1 MKGRDAAAARARC
14 NPNES
19 TAGMSVNGYLEKV
32 RRRMDHAADHMNIH
46 PEILA
51 RLSQPLETLKVN
63 IPLRRDDGSLIHL
76 RSWRCRYSDLLGPT
90 KGGIRY
96 HQSVN
101 GEEVEAL
108 AFWMTMKCALMHL
121 PFGGAKGG
129 VAVDTHELSQLE
141 LERLSRAWIECFIH
155 FVGPNRDIPAPD
167 MYTGGMVMSWMADE
181 YARSMNRH
189 EPSVVTGKPIA
200 VGGSQGRETA
210 TGDGAF
216 VVLSVLS
223 SRLGL
228 DGTRKRM
235 AIQGFG
241 NAGQVFARNA
251 ANAGYKLVAVS
262 DSRGGIACEAGLDV
276 EALIAHKHAGRPVAS
291 FECAD
296 GARKLGDGELLVF
309 DCDLLVPA
317 ALSNEI
323 TPDNARQL
331 KAPVILELAN
341 GPVAPDA
348 DEILV
353 SRGIEVVPDILAN
366 AGGVT
371 VSHLE
376 WVQNRMGEQW
386 SGDEVSHR
394 MRNRMEAAA
403 RRVVEQRDDK
413 GCDMRTAAYIA
424 AMIRLC
430 EAASARGTADQFM
443 RS

>member
-1 MKGRDAAAARARC
+1 M
-14 NPNES
+14 
-19 TAGMSVNGYLEKV
+19 NGYLEKV
-32 RRRMDHAADHMNIH
+32 RGRMSRAAEHMTIH

-96 HQSVN
+96 HPGVN

-108 AFWMTMKCALMHL
+108 AFWMTMKCALLHL

-129 VAVDTHELSQLE
+129 VQVDTHTLSQME
-141 LERLSRAWIECFIH
+141 LERLSRAWIEAFIH
-155 FVGPNRDIPAPD
+155 FVGPARDIPAPD
-167 MYTGGMVMSWMADE
+167 MYTNGMVMSWMADE

-189 EPSVVTGKPIA
+189 EPSVITGKPIA

-216 VVLSVLS
+216 VVLSVLAN
-223 SRLGL
+223 RLGL
-228 DGTRKRM
+228 EGTDKRM

-241 NAGQVFARNA
+241 NAGRVFARNA
-251 ANAGYKLVAVS
+251 ATAGYTLVAAS
-262 DSRGGIACEAGLDV
+262 DSRGGIACDDGLDV
-276 EALIAHKHAGRPVAS
+276 EALIAHKEKGQPISA
-291 FECAD
+291 FEAD
-296 GARKLGDGELLVF
+296 GARKLTDGELLQC

-317 ALSNEI
+317 ALANEI
-323 TPDNARQL
+323 TLENADKL
-331 KAPVILELAN
+331 KASVILEIAN
-341 GPVAPDA
+341 GPVSPEA
-348 DEILV
+348 DDVLDQ
-353 SRGIEVVPDILAN
+353 RGIAVVPDILAN

-376 WVQNRMGEQW
+376 WVQNRSGDQW
-386 SGDEVSHR
+386 SAEDVSHR
-394 MRNRMEAAA
+394 MRHRMEAAA
-403 RRVVEQRDDK
+403 RRVVEQHEAK
-413 GCDMRTAAYIA
+413 GCSMRTAAYIA
-424 AMIRLC
+424 SLARLC